1 MSRRRLVAIV
11 SASMILF
18 LGLMVVAAVL
28 SITQTP
34 FGRERVRRVIN
45 SALASAMAGR
55 GSMYVGHISGTL
67 FTGVV
72 IDSLAIRDADDSI
85 FIATGPVRAKYD
97 PRDILDRRLL
107 LSYLDVTRPVV
118 NLRRH
123 TDRVWNFKRIFPP
136 GPKNLPTRERKFG
149 DFIVIDSAV
158 IHDGT
163 VIVTEP
169 WAPPDSLTGARR
181 DSAVRV
187 ALAPGGHDVRRTS
200 EGFKKS
206 LRWTKLELRSPRVR
220 IADPD
225 SAGRLILV
233 GSLDVVEADPPFRFR
248 NLSGPVRI
256 LGDSVWFDVRHFDLP
271 G

>member
-97 PRDILDRRLL
+97 PRDILDRRILL
-107 LSYLDVTRPVV
+107 RYLEVTRPVV

-123 TDRVWNFKRIFPP
+123 ADRVWNFKRIFPP
-136 GPKNLPTRERKFG
+136 GPKTPPTRERKFG
-149 DFIVIDSAV
+149 DFVVIDSF
-158 IHDGT
+158 HDGT

-169 WAPPDSLTGARR
+169 WSPPDSLTGARR

-187 ALAPGGHDVRRTS
+187 AHAEGGHDVRRTS
-200 EGFKKS
+200 EGLKKS
-206 LRWTKLELRSPRVR
+206 LRWTKLEVRSPRVR

-225 SAGRLILV
+225 SAGRLIVV
-233 GSLDVVEADPPFRFR
+233 GRLDAVEADPPFRFR

-256 LGDSVWFDVRHFDLP
+256 L
-271 G
+271 